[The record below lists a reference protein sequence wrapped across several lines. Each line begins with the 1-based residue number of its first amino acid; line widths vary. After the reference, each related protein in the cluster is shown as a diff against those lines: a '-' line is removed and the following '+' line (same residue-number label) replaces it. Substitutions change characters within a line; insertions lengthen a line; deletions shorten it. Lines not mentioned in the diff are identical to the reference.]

1 MADQGS
7 DEWKRMRLGK
17 VTASRIGDMLSK
29 TKTGWGAS
37 RANYRSQLVSERL
50 TGAFTDSYVSAA
62 MEWGTETEAEAR
74 DAYSFMTA
82 TDVVP
87 VDFVP
92 HPSIDMAGCSPDGLI
107 GDDGLV
113 EIKCPNTATHI
124 ETLLG
129 RSVPGKYRQQML
141 FQMACT
147 GRRWCDFVSYDPR
160 MPEDMRL
167 FVSRLHRDDAAI
179 SDMESEVVK
188 FLAEVESTVAQL
200 IALYR
205 HQQAAE

>member
-1 MADQGS
+1 MAEQGS

-17 VTASRIGDMLSK
+17 VTASRIADMLSK

-74 DAYSFMTA
+74 YAYSFMTA
-82 TDVVP
+82 TDVVS
-87 VDFVP
+87 VDFAP
-92 HPSIDMAGCSPDGLI
+92 HPSIAMAGCSPDGLI

-179 SDMESEVVK
+179 SEMESEVVK

-205 HQQAAE
+205 QQQAAE